1 MYIFFP
7 TNWKK
12 DQDIYQK
19 MRWKAIF
26 FINNKGKATGDHKQ
40 GLGMVSKVKEVLHK
54 QKTLF
59 NSKMI

>member
-12 DQDIYQK
+12 DQDIYKK

-26 FINNKGKATGDHKQ
+26 FINNKRKATEDYNQ
-40 GLGMVSKVKEVLHK
+40 GLGMVWRVVEVLHK
-54 QKTLF
+54 
-59 NSKMI
+59 